1 MSRAVAVMALV
12 GTTASEATA
21 LAQELEESMQ
31 DVEIR
36 RAALALKAIS
46 GVLTVRL
53 QGRERR
59 ARAEAGVDTSF
70 LRHFGKCETCE
81 VIPRFCTCTAS
92 RECVVCHVVKCEG
105 MHD

>member
-1 MSRAVAVMALV
+1 VNRIDAVMSLV

-21 LAQELEESMQ
+21 IAQELEKTLH
-31 DVEIR
+31 DAEIR
-36 RAALALKAIS
+36 RAALALKAIG

-81 VIPRFCTCTAS
+81 VVPRFCTCGAS
-92 RECVVCHVVKCEG
+92 RECVACGAIRCEG
-105 MHD
+105 KHD